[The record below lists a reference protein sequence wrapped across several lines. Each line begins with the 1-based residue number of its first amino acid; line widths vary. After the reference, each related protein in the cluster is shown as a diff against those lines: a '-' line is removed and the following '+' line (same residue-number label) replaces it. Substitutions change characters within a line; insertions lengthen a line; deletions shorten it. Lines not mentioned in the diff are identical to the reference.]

1 MTRCVRSWAAA
12 AAALAMIPAWALAQQ
27 GTITGHVV
35 DAASKEPVPSVQVTI
50 VGTHRGAVTDAQ
62 GEYRIGSVQPGALRV
77 RAQRIGYDAVEKAV
91 TVSGSE
97 TVTADF
103 TLTARAVS
111 LDATVVLANAQTQRV
126 KESGVLT
133 GRVQADSLNKATM
146 ENASDLLQSRVPGVT
161 VTASGGTVGGNSKI
175 RIRGSSSLS
184 LSNDPLIIVD
194 GIRVNNDLGD
204 DPNNGAIG
212 VGGQAASRFN
222 DINPEDIENIEVVK
236 GPAASSLYGTAAANG
251 VIYITTKH
259 GQSGKARWSGH
270 IEAGTDRDQTNWPAN
285 FGGIQVVAPGDTAFG
300 CDLLSVAGGFCTQS
314 AVLSWNPLVQ
324 ASPFTHGNSQNYGL
338 SVQGGGDRAQYYL
351 SGNWDRQL
359 GILQWNQTSHFNVRA
374 NVTAQPRDNMNLTAS
389 VGYVQS
395 RLRLPQNDNNILG
408 VLGGGLLGNFQDD
421 AARGYLVGQ
430 TPQEVSAISTHQ
442 NVDRFTTSV
451 TGSWLVIP
459 WLNLNAT
466 AGLDFT
472 DNANQELIPPNE
484 VFFADLPLGQR
495 TSNPFQTFL
504 YTVQGGGTATFNLTP
519 DIKSITTGGVAY
531 DNQTIRGTLAFGKTI
546 LAGTGSLGGAT
557 TQFAVGEANTGDI
570 TLGAYGTEQLSWRD
584 RLFLTGGLR
593 GDKNSAFGLNFKEVY
608 YPSASLS
615 WVIGEEPWFPKQDMF
630 SSLRLRAAYGES
642 GRQPGF
648 RDAITFF
655 NAAAINTANGEE
667 AAFTPG
673 GVGQPNLRPERSKEV
688 ETGFDVGLLNERASL
703 SFTYY
708 HKKTNDLL
716 IRVPLPPSQGVG
728 VNIFRNL
735 GLVQNQGVEG
745 LINANI
751 FTKDPVQWNVG
762 VNVSSNHNKVL
773 NLGSFG
779 GKPIVPILFGADNAQ
794 RHQNGFPAGGYW
806 QQPYSFKDA
815 NGDGIID
822 FSEVT
827 LADSSKYLG
836 TPFPTLQTTFTTQL
850 TVFKYFRINGQ
861 LDYEGGQKLLNFTE
875 DFRCKFDLCDAAN
888 NPKAS
893 LAAQAANVA
902 QLMGSDA
909 GFIQPATFW
918 KLREVSVTLLAPE
931 SIARRAGA
939 SSLSLT
945 VAGRNLHTWTSY
957 KGFDPELNENATG
970 NFSADD
976 FLTLP
981 PLRVYTFRID
991 VAW

>member
-1 MTRCVRSWAAA
+1 MTRYVRSWAAA
-12 AAALAMIPAWALAQQ
+12 AAAFAMFPAWALAQQ

-35 DAASKEPVPSVQVTI
+35 DAVSKEPVPSVQVTI

-77 RAQRIGYDAVEKAV
+77 RAQRIGYDAEEKAV
-91 TVSGSE
+91 TVTGTE

-103 TLTARAVS
+103 TLSARAVA

-126 KESGVLT
+126 RESGVLT
-133 GRVQADSLNKATM
+133 GKVQADSINKGPV

-161 VTASGGTVGGNSKI
+161 VTASGGTVGGNAKI
-175 RIRGSSSLS
+175 RIRGSSSIS

-194 GIRVNNDLGD
+194 GIRVNDDLGD
-204 DPNNGAIG
+204 GNNGAIG

-259 GQSGKARWSGH
+259 GQSGAARWSMHLEG
-270 IEAGTDRDQTNWPAN
+270 GTDRDQTTWPAN
-285 FGGIQVVAPGDTAFG
+285 LRAVQVVDGDTTSCRNTKAAAGLCAATGIQ
-300 CDLLSVAGGFCTQS
+300 
-314 AVLSWNPLVQ
+314 SWNPLVQ

-338 SVQGGGDRAQYYL
+338 NVQGGGDRAQYYL
-351 SGNWDRQL
+351 SGNFDKQV
-359 GILQWNQTSHFNVRA
+359 GILSWNQIRHTDMRA
-374 NVTAQPRDNMNLTAS
+374 NVTAQPRDNMNVTAS

-408 VLGGGLLGNFQDD
+408 VLGGGLLGHTHDD
-421 AARGYLVGQ
+421 AARGYLAGQ
-430 TPQEVSAISTHQ
+430 TPQQISAISTHQ
-442 NVDRFTTSV
+442 NVDRFTSSV

-472 DNANQELIPPNE
+472 NNSNQELVPPNE
-484 VFFADLPLGQR
+484 VFFSDLPLGQR

-504 YTVQGGGTATFNLTP
+504 YTMQGGGTATFNLTP
-519 DIKSITTGGVAY
+519 DVKSVSTAGVAY
-531 DNQTIRGTLAFGKTI
+531 DNTTIRGTTAFGK
-546 LAGTGSLGGAT
+546 LLLVGSGSLGGAT

-584 RLFLTGGLR
+584 RVFLTGGLR

-608 YPSASLS
+608 YPSASVS
-615 WVIGEEPWFPKQDMF
+615 WVIGEEPWFPKTDLF

-648 RDAITFF
+648 RDAISFF
-655 NAAAINTANGEE
+655 SAVAVNTNNGEE
-667 AAFTPG
+667 AGFTPG
-673 GVGQPNLRPERSKEV
+673 GVGQPNLQPERSKEV
-688 ETGFDVGLLNERASL
+688 ETGFDVGVLNERASL
-703 SFTYY
+703 SVTYY
-708 HKKTNDLL
+708 HKRTSDLL
-716 IRVPLPPSQGVG
+716 INVPLPPSQGLAL
-728 VNIFRNL
+728 NIFRNL

-751 FTKDPVQWNVG
+751 LTRDPVQLNLG
-762 VNVSSNHNKVL
+762 INVSSNHNKIL
-773 NLGSFG
+773 NLGSFA
-779 GKPIVPILFGADNAQ
+779 GKPIVPIIFGSDNVQ
-794 RHQNGFPAGGYW
+794 RHENGFPAGGYW

-815 NGDGIID
+815 NGDGLID
-822 FSEVT
+822 ASEVQ
-827 LADSSKYLG
+827 LADSAKFLG
-836 TPFPTLQTTFTTQL
+836 TPFPTLQTTFTSQL
-850 TVFKYFRINGQ
+850 TLFKYFRINGQ

-875 DFRCKFDLCDAAN
+875 DFRCKFNICAAAN

-893 LAAQAANVA
+893 LASQAANIA
-902 QLMGSDA
+902 QQEGSDA
-909 GFIQPATFW
+909 GFIEPATFW
-918 KLREVSVTLLAPE
+918 KLREVSLTFLAPE
-931 SIARRAGA
+931 SLARRAGA

-991 VAW
+991 VTW